1 MYFAVLV
8 SRFAEAFAQPR
19 QSARRILAAKPSL
32 GDALTMAIAGMTI
45 SVMLS
50 LLTALF
56 ATVSEDIPALEAE
69 PVEQQPIVVLLF
81 FVALFAVA
89 RFFMVSWLAL
99 VIGRR
104 AGGTATLHDCY
115 AVVGWCLLAVSPVTL
130 IFELAA
136 PAAQKSG
143 DLFAFMVLIG
153 GAIYV
158 LYMFA
163 SFIAEAH
170 GFKNTGQVM
179 AAMIGVAF
187 AAAFIMT
194 LLMQMAGVRIET

>member
-19 QSARRILAAKPSL
+19 QSARRMLNAKPGL
-32 GDALTMAIAGMTI
+32 VDALSMAIAGMTI

-50 LLTALF
+50 LMTALF
-56 ATVSEDIPALEAE
+56 SGAPE
-69 PVEQQPIVVLLF
+69 PSGPSQTDAADQQPIVVLLF
-81 FVALFAVA
+81 FVALFAVG
-89 RFFMVSWLAL
+89 RFFIVSWLTHL
-99 VIGRR
+99 VGRR
-104 AGGTATLHDCY
+104 AGGAASLSDCY

-136 PAAQKSG
+136 PAAQRSG
-143 DLFAFMVLIG
+143 DVFAFMVLIG
-153 GAIYV
+153 SAIYV

-179 AAMIGVAF
+179 AGIIGVAF

-194 LLMQMAGVRIET
+194 LLMQLAGVRIET